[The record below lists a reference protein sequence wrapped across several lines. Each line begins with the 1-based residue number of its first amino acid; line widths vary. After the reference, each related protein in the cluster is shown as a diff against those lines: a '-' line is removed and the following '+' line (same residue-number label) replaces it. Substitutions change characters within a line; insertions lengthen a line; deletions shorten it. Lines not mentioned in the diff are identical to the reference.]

1 MVSASKKRTQRILE
15 AAFPLFAQQGLRKTT
30 VEQIA
35 SAANMGKGTVY
46 LSFKS
51 KDEILLAIL
60 RREAHE
66 LFQTLRSAIRKE
78 ATAVGQLRAYMQTR
92 VRTIAD
98 LFVSHRVSKELRQ
111 ESRALVEALL
121 NQELSTVERGIIEDI
136 LEFGCEQGEFAVAD
150 ITLASFTI
158 VVTVHALETPWLYE
172 GYEMGLEEKA
182 DTLATLMIDGLRR
195 RGTEDSR

>member
-1 MVSASKKRTQRILE
+1 MASASKKRTEKILE
-15 AAFPLFAQQGLRKTT
+15 AAFPLFARQGLRKTT

-35 SAANMGKGTVY
+35 SAAEMGKGTVY

-60 RREAHE
+60 RREAHA

-78 ATAVGQLRAYMQTR
+78 ATAVGQLRAYMRTR

-98 LFVSHRVSKELRQ
+98 LFVFRGVSKELRR
-111 ESRALVEALL
+111 ESRPLVETLL
-121 NQELSTVERGIIEDI
+121 NQELSAVERGVVEDI
-136 LEFGCEQGEFAVAD
+136 LEFGCEQGEFSVAD
-150 ITLASFTI
+150 IPLASFTI

-172 GYEMGLEEKA
+172 GYEVGLEEKA

-195 RGTEDSR
+195 RGPEDSR